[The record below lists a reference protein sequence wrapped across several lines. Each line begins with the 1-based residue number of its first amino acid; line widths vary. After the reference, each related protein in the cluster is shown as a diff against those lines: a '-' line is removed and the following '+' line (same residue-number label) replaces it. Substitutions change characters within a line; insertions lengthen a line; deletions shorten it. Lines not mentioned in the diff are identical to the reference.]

1 MNKEIQKVDLGS
13 IRDVHGWEREFGL
26 EIIKIHM
33 DEIEK
38 KIKVFLKST
47 LLRGWRHG
55 SVVKGICGAC
65 GVLGFGYQ

>member
-38 KIKVFLKST
+38 KLKY
-47 LLRGWRHG
+47 
-55 SVVKGICGAC
+55 
-65 GVLGFGYQ
+65 F